1 MSELKVHPV
10 DKFSAELRV
19 PGDKSISHR
28 SVMFGALSNGT
39 CEIEGFLAS
48 EDCLATV
55 GALKQL
61 GVEIKSLNED
71 ATKLMVKG
79 CRGKFKQPTEPIDC
93 GNSGTTMRLMCG
105 LLAGCDFE
113 VELTGDDSLSR
124 RPMDRIAKPLKEM
137 GVSIT
142 GQGKNCTAPL
152 KVRGTT
158 EIKNINYESPVASA
172 QVKSAIMLAALAGSG
187 KTTISEPYLSRD
199 HSERMLNYLLVK
211 NVRDGNTTSIWG
223 GQQAESRDIIVPG
236 DLSSAAFWVVAAAA
250 RPGSTLLVNGVGLNP
265 TRVGILN
272 ALIRMGAR
280 INERVD
286 ESNCEPMGTV
296 EVTGST
302 LKGIEIGGEEIP
314 KMIDEIPV
322 LAVAAALA
330 EGNTTIRD
338 AHELR
343 VKESDRI
350 SAVADNLRRMG
361 VPVQEFADGM
371 EIQGVGPQGLKAAEI
386 ESHGDHRIAMAFA
399 IAGLYANGETV
410 IHNSDCIATSYP
422 GFEDEL
428 VQLLRR
434 K

>member
-1 MSELKVHPV
+1 MSELRVHPI
-10 DKFSAELRV
+10 DKFAVELKV

-28 SVMFGALSNGT
+28 SVMFAAISNGT
-39 CEIEGFLAS
+39 CEIDGFLPS

-61 GVEIKSLNED
+61 GVEIKSLNESS
-71 ATKLMVKG
+71 TKLIVKG
-79 CRGKFKQPTEPIDC
+79 NRRQFVQPSEPIDC

-105 LLAGCDFE
+105 LLAGCNFE
-113 VELTGDDSLSR
+113 VELVGDESLSK
-124 RPMDRIAKPLKEM
+124 RPMDRIAKPLLEM
-137 GVSIT
+137 GVSVR

-152 KVRGTT
+152 IVRGSSRV
-158 EIKNINYESPVASA
+158 KNVDYESPVASA
-172 QVKSAIMLAALAGSG
+172 QIKSAVMLAALAAEG
-187 KTTISEPYLSRD
+187 KSTITEPFLSRD
-199 HSERMLNYLLVK
+199 HTERMLNYLLVK
-211 NVRDGNTTSIWG
+211 NVRQGRTISIWG

-250 RPGSTLLVNGVGLNP
+250 RPGSTLLVNEVGLNP
-265 TRVGILN
+265 TRVGVLN

-296 EVTGST
+296 EVTGSK

-314 KMIDEIPV
+314 KMIDEIPI

-330 EGNTTIRD
+330 EGTTTIRD

-350 SAVADNLRRMG
+350 SAVAENLRRMG

-371 EIQGVGPQGLKAAEI
+371 EIQGVGPHGLKAAEI
-386 ESHGDHRIAMAFA
+386 ESHGDHRIAMSFA
-399 IAGLYANGETV
+399 VAGLYASGETV
-410 IHNSDCIATSYP
+410 IHGTECIATSYP
-422 GFEDEL
+422 GFEAEL
-428 VQLLRR
+428 NQLLKR